1 MKIKR
6 LDTSNRMSQAVI
18 HGDIVYLAGQVAQ
31 KAPGAK
37 IEAQTS
43 AVLEQIDSLLQKA
56 GSDKNKILS
65 ATIWL
70 TSMDDF
76 ESMNSIWDQWVTFG
90 SAPCRACIESPRLAS
105 NSYNVE
111 ISVIAAK

>member
-6 LDTSNRMSQAVI
+6 LDTSNRMSQAVV

-31 KAPGAK
+31 EAPGAK

-43 AVLEQIDSLLQKA
+43 AVLEQIDLLLQKA
-56 GSDKNKILS
+56 GSDKDKILS

-76 ESMNSIWDQWVTFG
+76 ESMNSIWDQWVTSG

-105 NSYNVE
+105 ANYNVE
-111 ISVIAAK
+111 ISVIAAI